1 MMPFSP
7 KPPNSSST
15 RPCGLSESVRIRLAG
30 LELVPDLSGSLY
42 VPEMRTLLV
51 ADLHLEKA
59 SNIARRGVHLPPY
72 DTRASLALLDRT
84 MALCGA
90 ERLILLGD
98 SFHDDGAIARIMP
111 EDLEAVR
118 RMTSRVETIWITGN
132 HDPNPPAEAGG
143 RVVDEVMLGPVMLR
157 HEPTIVMEGQFQI
170 AGHLHP
176 AASVSQRGRQIRC
189 KCFVGNSRQLIMPA
203 FGSFTGSLGVS
214 AEPFQRVFGSS
225 PYNVWMLGRRGVY
238 MLPGQRVM

>member
-1 MMPFSP
+1 MPFSP

-59 SNIARRGVHLPPY
+59 SNIARRGLHLPPY
-72 DTRASLALLDRT
+72 DTRASLMQLERT
-84 MALCGA
+84 IASCA
-90 ERLILLGD
+90 ASRVIFLGD
-98 SFHDDGAIARIMP
+98 SFHDDEAIARIQP
-111 EDLEAVR
+111 DDLETLKR
-118 RMTSRVETIWITGN
+118 LSERVETIWITGN
-132 HDPNPPAEAGG
+132 HDPNPPPEAGG
-143 RVVDEVMLGPVMLR
+143 RIVSEVSLGPVVLR
-157 HEPTIVMEGQFQI
+157 HEPTIVGEGQFQI

-238 MLPGQRVM
+238 MLPGRRVC